1 MFLPHNSQLG
11 TAGSLK
17 FLRCRR
23 ELIKIADYTFT
34 LIAVNSSI
42 GSLKAMLKTSLA
54 IDVLRCHP
62 MPSTTDTKDE
72 SNIDDSTYSQSYTR
86 HLERRLRALET
97 EKQILQ
103 AERSR
108 LEKETQTLRTELEK
122 LRQSPLITATVTEML
137 EDGRAIVKSSTG
149 PNFVVHVASSIP
161 KDKLQPGALV
171 ALNQRSFA
179 ITQELPPSR
188 DPMIRAMEIEEAPN
202 VSYQDIGGLLNQLR
216 EIRETVELPLLKP
229 ELFEEV
235 GIEPPKGVLLTGKPG
250 TGKTLCA
257 RAVAH
262 ETNAT
267 FIRVIGSELVQK
279 FIGEGARLVREI
291 FMLAKEKAP
300 AIIFVDELDA
310 VGSHRLDIATSG
322 DREVQRTLMQLLS
335 ELDGFENRGQVAV
348 LGATNRPDILDPA
361 LLRPGRFD
369 RIIDF
374 PLPDDTSRKEIF
386 KIHTRGMNIHSSVEF
401 NQLLSSTQGRTG
413 ADIKTICTEAGM
425 FAIRDNRTCVTQE
438 DFRKA
443 ITKIQERGSGDT
455 APSNIYC

>member
-1 MFLPHNSQLG
+1 VPG
-11 TAGSLK
+11 TADAKKGGDLEES
-17 FLRCRR
+17 
-23 ELIKIADYTFT
+23 AY
-34 LIAVNSSI
+34 
-42 GSLKAMLKTSLA
+42 
-54 IDVLRCHP
+54 
-62 MPSTTDTKDE
+62 ST
-72 SNIDDSTYSQSYTR
+72 QSYTR

-97 EKQILQ
+97 ERQILQ

-122 LRQSPLITATVTEML
+122 LRQSPLITATVIEML

-161 KDKLQPGALV
+161 RDRLQPGMRV

-179 ITQELPPSR
+179 VTQELPPPR
-188 DPMIRAMEIEEAPN
+188 DPMIRAMEIEEAPD
-202 VSYQDIGGLLNQLR
+202 VSYADIGGLKEQLQ

-229 ELFEEV
+229 EIFEKV
-235 GIEPPKGVLLTGKPG
+235 GIEPPRGVLLTGPPG
-250 TGKTLCA
+250 TGKTLSA

-300 AIIFVDELDA
+300 AIVFIDELDA

-335 ELDGFENRGQVAV
+335 ELDGFESRGQVAV

-369 RIIDF
+369 RIIEF
-374 PLPDDTSRKEIF
+374 PLPDETSRAEIF
-386 KIHTRGMNIHSSVEF
+386 RIHTRGMNIAEDVDIDALVAASK
-401 NQLLSSTQGRTG
+401 GMTG
-413 ADIKTICTEAGM
+413 ADIKAICTEAGM
-425 FAIRDNRTCVTQE
+425 FAIRDDREVVHHQ
-438 DFRKA
+438 DFQRAIRKIA
-443 ITKIQERGSGDT
+443 LRGGADRI
-455 APSNIYC
+455 PPGIYG

>member
-1 MFLPHNSQLG
+1 MPG
-11 TAGSLK
+11 TT
-17 FLRCRR
+17 
-23 ELIKIADYTFT
+23 E
-34 LIAVNSSI
+34 
-42 GSLKAMLKTSLA
+42 
-54 IDVLRCHP
+54 
-62 MPSTTDTKDE
+62 TKDE
-72 SNIDDSTYSQSYTR
+72 GNVDETAYSQSVTR

-122 LRQSPLITATVTEML
+122 LRQSPLITATIIEML

-149 PNFVVHVASSIP
+149 PNFVVHVASSIQ
-161 KDKLQPGALV
+161 KEKLQPGALV
-171 ALNQRSFA
+171 ALNQRSF
-179 ITQELPPSR
+179 TVQQELPQSK
-188 DPMIRAMEIEEAPN
+188 DPMIRAMEIEEAPEI
-202 VSYQDIGGLLNQLR
+202 SYSDIGGLRQQLQ
-216 EIRETVELPLLKP
+216 EIRETVELPLLEP
-229 ELFEEV
+229 ELFEQV
-235 GIEPPKGVLLTGKPG
+235 GIEPPKGVLLTGLPG

-335 ELDGFENRGQVAV
+335 ELDGFESRGQVAV

-374 PLPDDTSRKEIF
+374 PLPDEDSRREIF
-386 KIHTRGMNIHSSVEF
+386 KIHTRGMNIEKTIDFS
-401 NQLLSSTQGRTG
+401 QLLSATQNRTG
-413 ADIKTICTEAGM
+413 ADIKSICTEAGM
-425 FAIRDNRTCVTQE
+425 FAIREKRTSVTQD

-443 ITKIQERGSGDT
+443 IIKVQERGGSQQ
-455 APSNIYC
+455 APSSMYC

>member
-1 MFLPHNSQLG
+1 VP
-11 TAGSLK
+11 GSTESK
-17 FLRCRR
+17 K
-23 ELIKIADYTFT
+23 E
-34 LIAVNSSI
+34 SS
-42 GSLKAMLKTSLA
+42 A
-54 IDVLRCHP
+54 
-62 MPSTTDTKDE
+62 E
-72 SNIDDSTYSQSYTR
+72 DSSSYSENYTR

-97 EKQILQ
+97 EKQILH
-103 AERSR
+103 AERTR

-122 LRQSPLITATVTEML
+122 LRQSPLITATIL
-137 EDGRAIVKSSTG
+137 EVLDDGRAVVKSSTG

-161 KDKLQPGALV
+161 KEKLLPGMRV

-179 ITQELPPSR
+179 VTQELPTSR
-188 DPMIRAMEIEEAPN
+188 DPMIRAMEIEEAPE
-202 VSYQDIGGLLNQLR
+202 VSYVDIGGLRDQLR

-229 ELFEEV
+229 ELFEQI
-235 GIEPPKGVLLTGKPG
+235 GIEPPKGVLLTGPPG

-291 FMLAKEKAP
+291 FMMAKDKAP
-300 AIIFVDELDA
+300 AIVFVDELDA

-335 ELDGFENRGQVAV
+335 ELDGFETRGQVAV

-369 RIIDF
+369 RIIEF
-374 PLPDDTSRKEIF
+374 PLPDDDSRLEIF
-386 KIHTRGMNIHSSVEF
+386 KIHTRSMNVHSEIEF
-401 NQLLSSTQGRTG
+401 SQLVSMTKSKTG
-413 ADIKTICTEAGM
+413 ADIKSICTEAGM
-425 FAIRDNRTCVTQE
+425 FAIRDERTCVTQD

-443 ITKIQERGSGDT
+443 IDKIQGRGRGD
-455 APSNIYC
+455 APPTDIYC

>member
-1 MFLPHNSQLG
+1 MLLPHNSQLG
-11 TAGSLK
+11 KVNSLVILIDSEWVQIKITECEIYNLTVMTTKASLK
-17 FLRCRR
+17 
-23 ELIKIADYTFT
+23 
-34 LIAVNSSI
+34 
-42 GSLKAMLKTSLA
+42 SLSENH
-54 IDVLRCHP
+54 VLRCQLLP
-62 MPSTTDTKDE
+62 GTTDTKNE
-72 SNIDDSTYSQSYTR
+72 GSIDDSAYSQNTR

-122 LRQSPLITATVTEML
+122 LRQSPLITASIIEML

-149 PNFVVHVASSIP
+149 PNFVVHVASSIQ
-161 KDKLQPGALV
+161 KEKLLPGALV

-188 DPMIRAMEIEEAPN
+188 DPIIRAMEIEEAPE
-202 VSYQDIGGLLNQLR
+202 VSYADIGGLRQQLL
-216 EIRETVELPLLKP
+216 EIRETVELPLLEP
-229 ELFEEV
+229 ELFEQV
-235 GIEPPKGVLLTGKPG
+235 GIEPPKGVLLTGLPG

-335 ELDGFENRGQVAV
+335 ELDGFETRGQVAV

-374 PLPDDTSRKEIF
+374 PLPDEDSRKEIF
-386 KIHTRGMNIHSSVEF
+386 KIHTRGMNIDGNIDF
-401 NQLLSSTQGRTG
+401 GRLLTETKDRTG
-413 ADIKTICTEAGM
+413 ADIKSICTEAGM
-425 FAIRDNRTCVTQE
+425 FAIRDKRVCVTEE

-443 ITKIQERGSGDT
+443 ITKIQERGNGRSD
-455 APSNIYC
+455 APEGMYC

>member
-1 MFLPHNSQLG
+1 LPG
-11 TAGSLK
+11 
-17 FLRCRR
+17 
-23 ELIKIADYTFT
+23 
-34 LIAVNSSI
+34 
-42 GSLKAMLKTSLA
+42 
-54 IDVLRCHP
+54 
-62 MPSTTDTKDE
+62 TTDAKNDG
-72 SNIDDSTYSQSYTR
+72 IDDSSLTENYTR

-122 LRQSPLITATVTEML
+122 LRQSPLITATVIEML
-137 EDGRAIVKSSTG
+137 EDGRAVVKSSTG
-149 PNFVVHVASSIP
+149 PNFVVHVSSSIV
-161 KDKLQPGALV
+161 KEKIQPGMRV

-179 ITQELPPSR
+179 VTQELPPSR
-188 DPMIRAMEIEEAPN
+188 DPMIRAMEIEEAPE
-202 VSYQDIGGLLNQLR
+202 VSYTDIGGLREQLL
-216 EIRETVELPLLKP
+216 EIKETVELPLVKP
-229 ELFEEV
+229 HLFQQV
-235 GIEPPKGVLLTGKPG
+235 GIEPPRGVLLTGPPG

-291 FMLAKEKAP
+291 FMLAKEKSP
-300 AIIFVDELDA
+300 AIVFVDELDA

-369 RIIDF
+369 RIIEF
-374 PLPDDTSRKEIF
+374 PFPDDDSRKEIF
-386 KIHTRGMNIHSSVEF
+386 KIHTRGMNLDSKLDFDKLVSA
-401 NQLLSSTQGRTG
+401 TAGKTG
-413 ADIKTICTEAGM
+413 ADIKAMCTEAGM
-425 FAIRDNRTCVTQE
+425 FAIRESRVCVRQD
-438 DFRKA
+438 DFSKA
-443 ITKIQERGSGDT
+443 IAKIQSRGRGDG
-455 APSNIYC
+455 APGSMYC